1 MCALYVEIMCADRFG
16 LGWAHDAYIVACHMF
31 MYFLCMHTI
40 LLLFWYWYCLVLFC
54 LSLSFS
60 LSLSHSLIVCT
71 WHPSAKLLHLGT
83 LFVPRHHLLLI
94 LAFFM
99 SGSVII
105 KPVRTFPRTFL
116 GVAFT
121 RNARSFFLTSPILT
135 FPLSFTIGVRGPFVI
150 SRLVVPPWSY
160 KNFTLIC
167 TNLILPYLA
176 FSFLFEVYIQ

>member
-1 MCALYVEIMCADRFG
+1 MHCTTFAFSQYFMHFRCVLYMLKLCVLIGLDWVELMMLILLHVTCSCIFY
-16 LGWAHDAYIVACHMF
+16 AYIPF
-31 MYFLCMHTI
+31 FSYFDI
-40 LLLFWYWYCLVLFC
+40 DIVWY
-54 LSLSFS
+54 S
-60 LSLSHSLIVCT
+60 LSLSLSLSLIVCT

-121 RNARSFFLTSPILT
+121 RNTRSFFLTSPILT

-150 SRLVVPPWSY
+150 SRLVVPP
-160 KNFTLIC
+160 
-167 TNLILPYLA
+167 
-176 FSFLFEVYIQ
+176 

>member
-16 LGWAHDAYIVACHMF
+16 LSWAHDAYIVTCHIF
-31 MYFLCMHTI
+31 MHTYHSSLI
-40 LLLFWYWYCLVLFC
+40 LILILFGTLLR
-54 LSLSFS
+54 LSFS
-60 LSLSHSLIVCT
+60 LSLSLSLSLIVCT

-83 LFVPRHHLLLI
+83 LFVLRHHLLLI

-105 KPVRTFPRTFL
+105 KPVKTFPRTFL

-135 FPLSFTIGVRGPFVI
+135 FPLSFTIEVRGPFVI

-176 FSFLFEVYIQ
+176 FSFLFEIYIQ